1 MNNHN
6 LHYNDKRTSAMQD
19 ILVQKLEIHE
29 VTTHTITELLANASL
44 TGGKLLEYAHEV
56 CVGRRKL

>member
-1 MNNHN
+1 V
-6 LHYNDKRTSAMQD
+6 LFEWRTIVWVVHELLD